1 MPVSKKRK
9 RAGKVVKRQ
18 AVELPV
24 RDLSKQWNIKIKASQ
39 LIYLKDDPDFLTM
52 VKFGRAINAF

>member
-9 RAGKVVKRQ
+9 RAGKTVKRQ

-24 RDLSKQWNIKIKASQ
+24 RDTSIDQRHIIALH
-39 LIYLKDDPDFLTM
+39 
-52 VKFGRAINAF
+52 